1 MYIVKYILSDQ
12 ENYNMTYAKVF
23 TSGNSQAIRLPK
35 NFHVSDTQ
43 LCIKK
48 IGSSIVLF
56 REDNPWDSFERSF
69 NEFPDDFFIE
79 ERKQPEAQEREYC

>member
-1 MYIVKYILSDQ
+1 
-12 ENYNMTYAKVF
+12 MTYAKVF
-23 TSGNSQAIRLPK
+23 MSGNSQAIRLPK
-35 NFHVSDTQ
+35 NFQVSDNQ

-56 REDNPWDSFERSF
+56 RDDNPWDSFERSL

-79 ERKQPEAQEREYC
+79 GRNQPKTQQREDI

>member
-1 MYIVKYILSDQ
+1 
-12 ENYNMTYAKVF
+12 MTYAKVF
-23 TSGNSQAIRLPK
+23 MSGNSQAIRLPK
-35 NFHVSDTQ
+35 SFQVSDTQ

-56 REDNPWDSFERSF
+56 RDDNPWDSFERSL

-79 ERKQPEAQEREYC
+79 GRNQPKTQQREDI

>member
-1 MYIVKYILSDQ
+1 
-12 ENYNMTYAKVF
+12 MTYAKVF
-23 TSGNSQAIRLPK
+23 MSGNSQAIRLPK
-35 NFHVSDTQ
+35 NFQVSDSQ

-56 REDNPWDSFERSF
+56 PDDNPWDSFERSL

-79 ERKQPEAQEREYC
+79 GRNQPKTQQREDI

>member
-1 MYIVKYILSDQ
+1 
-12 ENYNMTYAKVF
+12 MTYAKVF
-23 TSGNSQAIRLPK
+23 MSGNSQAIRLPK
-35 NFHVSDTQ
+35 NFQVSDSQ

-56 REDNPWDSFERSF
+56 RDDNPWDSFERSL

-79 ERKQPEAQEREYC
+79 GRNQPRTQQREDI

>member
-1 MYIVKYILSDQ
+1 
-12 ENYNMTYAKVF
+12 MTYAKVF
-23 TSGNSQAIRLPK
+23 MSGNSQAIRLPK
-35 NFHVSDTQ
+35 NFQVSDSQ

-56 REDNPWDSFERSF
+56 RDDNPWDSFERSL

-79 ERKQPEAQEREYC
+79 GRNQPRTQQREDM